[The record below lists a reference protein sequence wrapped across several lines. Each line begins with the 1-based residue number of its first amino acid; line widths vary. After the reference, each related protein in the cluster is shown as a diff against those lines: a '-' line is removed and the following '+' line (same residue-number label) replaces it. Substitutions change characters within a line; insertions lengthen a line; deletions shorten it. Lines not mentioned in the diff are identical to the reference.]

1 MMKHQEDDG
10 DLSII
15 AQDDTIL
22 IACNQGHYWLI
33 PSQVQ
38 QPADHLDAVAAPFLA
53 GSLARSALGFQ
64 E

>member
-10 DLSII
+10 DLSIV

-38 QPADHLDAVAAPFLA
+38 HPLDTAASPFLA
-53 GSLARSALGFQ
+53 GTLARSALGLQ
-64 E
+64 D

>member
-10 DLSII
+10 DLSIV

-38 QPADHLDAVAAPFLA
+38 RPADHAGTVAAPFLA
-53 GSLARSALGFQ
+53 GPLARSALGLQ
-64 E
+64 D